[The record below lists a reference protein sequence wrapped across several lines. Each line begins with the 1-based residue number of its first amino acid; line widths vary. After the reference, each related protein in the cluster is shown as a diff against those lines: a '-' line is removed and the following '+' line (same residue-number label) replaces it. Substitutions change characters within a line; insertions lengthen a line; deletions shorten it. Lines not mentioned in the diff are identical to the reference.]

1 MSQKLAKLEV
11 ANFPVGCLKRKRLFL
26 EPTFHI
32 IVSSKSTTKSPLF
45 LTNCLWCLLL
55 WFSFFLIFLWLYSS
69 LIKMSLLYRAINII
83 WELIFLGARN
93 PTFEIA
99 YELTFFTIYYKVNMD
114 FFDFLHCTASSN
126 RGNGFHSKV
135 FMIWC
140 PLSSPFPHSFAPK
153 WQ

>member
-99 YELTFFTIYYKVNMD
+99 YELTFSQFITKWIWT
-114 FFDFLHCTASSN
+114 FLTFYTALLVAIEEMGSIP
-126 RGNGFHSKV
+126 RCLWFGALFP
-135 FMIWC
+135 
-140 PLSSPFPHSFAPK
+140 PLFAPK